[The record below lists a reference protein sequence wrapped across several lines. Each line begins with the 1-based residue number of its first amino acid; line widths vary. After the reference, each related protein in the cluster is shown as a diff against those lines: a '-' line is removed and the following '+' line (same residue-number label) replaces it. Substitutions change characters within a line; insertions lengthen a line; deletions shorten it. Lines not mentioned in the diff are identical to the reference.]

1 MKSMELLDKEEEQF
15 LELLLEQDWDNDIQ
29 AYFKFNAKLPQ
40 NLKQQYG
47 ELIQS
52 LTSKG
57 YIKKKTIRYFLLSES
72 AKTYKTDKWKYK
84 IKAALQEIKSWI
96 K

>member
-1 MKSMELLDKEEEQF
+1 MELLDKEEEQF

-29 AYFKFNAKLPQ
+29 AYFKFDAKLSQ
-40 NLKQQYG
+40 NLKQQYE

-52 LTSKG
+52 LKDKG
-57 YIKKKTIRYFLLSES
+57 YIKKKEIRYFLLSEA
-72 AKTYKTDKWKYK
+72 AKTYKADKCKYK
-84 IKAALQEIKSWI
+84 MKAAYQELKSWI

>member
-1 MKSMELLDKEEEQF
+1 MELLDKEEEQF

-29 AYFKFNAKLPQ
+29 AYLKFEAKLPK

-52 LTSKG
+52 LMDKG
-57 YIKKKTIRYFLLSES
+57 YIKKKRIRYFLLS
-72 AKTYKTDKWKYK
+72 
-84 IKAALQEIKSWI
+84 
-96 K
+96 

>member
-1 MKSMELLDKEEEQF
+1 MELLDKEEEQF

-29 AYFKFNAKLPQ
+29 AYLKFEAKLPK

-52 LTSKG
+52 LMDKG
-57 YIKKKTIRYFLLSES
+57 YIKKKEYDIFC
-72 AKTYKTDKWKYK
+72 
-84 IKAALQEIKSWI
+84 
-96 K
+96 

>member
-1 MKSMELLDKEEEQF
+1 MELLDKEEEQF

-29 AYFKFNAKLPQ
+29 AYLKFNAKLPQ

-52 LTSKG
+52 LMDKG
-57 YIKKKTIRYFLLSES
+57 YIKKKRKRYFLLSES
-72 AKTYKTDKWKYK
+72 AKRYKRNKKKYR
-84 IKAALQEIKSWI
+84 IIAILQEIKSWI

>member
-1 MKSMELLDKEEEQF
+1 MELLDKEEEQF

-29 AYFKFNAKLPQ
+29 AYLKFNAKLPQ

-52 LTSKG
+52 LMDKG
-57 YIKKKTIRYFLLSES
+57 YIKKKRIRYFLLSES
-72 AKTYKTDKWKYK
+72 AKRYKRNKWKYR
-84 IKAALQEIKSWI
+84 IIAILQEIKSWI